1 MHLKHAFLS
10 FLFKYKYIYKMKQS
24 DDSDLDAIDIPMDL
38 LYKSQFLYDTP
49 KCTIPPLYKF

>member
-1 MHLKHAFLS
+1 
-10 FLFKYKYIYKMKQS
+10 MKQS

-49 KCTIPPLYKF
+49 KCTLPPLYKF